1 MIFEV
6 GNLCMRKKAIQSS
19 NTKEE
24 RNKISY
30 SMKCKHVKFKQ
41 KLIMVSSVGF
51 SIIGIIIIT

>member
-6 GNLCMRKKAIQSS
+6 GNLCMRKKALQS

-41 KLIMVSSVGF
+41 KLNMVSSVGF